1 MHDTRNDLPA
11 NARASMAAAL
21 NARLAGLI
29 DLGLAL
35 KHAHWNV
42 KGPHFIGLHELFDEI
57 RSTLDPH
64 ADDLAERVTALGGTA
79 QGTLQ
84 QVASGS
90 ALAPFPAEETD
101 GMILVAE
108 LANRVAALG
117 KSVRA
122 GITEAEDAGDA
133 GSADLLTG
141 LSRALDK
148 ALWLLE
154 AHLQKR

>member
-1 MHDTRNDLPA
+1 MHETRNDLPA
-11 NARASMAAAL
+11 NARASIAAAL

-42 KGPHFIGLHELFDEI
+42 KGPHFIALHELFDEI
-57 RSTLDPH
+57 RGTLEPH
-64 ADDLAERVTALGGTA
+64 ADDVAERITALGGTA
-79 QGTLQ
+79 EGTLR
-84 QVASGS
+84 QVAAGT

-101 GMILVAE
+101 GMVLVAE

-122 GITEAEDAGDA
+122 GIAEAEEAGDA

-154 AHLQKR
+154 AHLQTR